1 MCFWWWFCRVNCWFR
16 RFRSKRSSCCTRIR
30 KLYFRLF
37 NWQQHQHFN
46 YLPPTS
52 TSKILKDDGTET
64 FEDEL
69 LTAKCRESGLNIIT
83 IHTAQDVCNGGNADS
98 LVDLFGI
105 TDTKVFA
112 HTVGKFGA
120 GRYGNITKISNSKL
134 KAIVESKLNTKI
146 VRTNEYFQ
154 EIKEIN
160 TIAILPGSGT
170 QFLEEIISKVDVF
183 ITGDISHRYLLK
195 GDETHLGLIQV
206 NHLSTEIPGMT
217 RFVNNLSNQLGTQLE
232 YFYNKYYE

>member
-1 MCFWWWFCRVNCWFR
+1 MNVGKLLETVNSLVPLNYAFDDD
-16 RFRSKRSSCCTRIR
+16 FVGLTVGSEDSKVNGVAVAHEIENSILDYSTNNNINT
-30 KLYFRLF
+30 LITY
-37 NWQQHQHFN
+37 H
-46 YLPPTS
+46 PPPLQ
-52 TSKILKDDGTET
+52 KILKDDGTET
-64 FEDEL
+64 FEDDP

-120 GRYGNITKISNSKL
+120 GRYGNIPKTSNSEL
-134 KAIVESKLNTKI
+134 KEIVESKLNTKI

-170 QFLEEIISKVDVF
+170 QFLEEIISKSMFSLLVIF
-183 ITGDISHRYLLK
+183 LIDIY
-195 GDETHLGLIQV
+195 
-206 NHLSTEIPGMT
+206 
-217 RFVNNLSNQLGTQLE
+217 
-232 YFYNKYYE
+232 